1 MTYQKRFSSFQNRPN
16 VNSVSPVPK
25 QQAKKKHAI
34 VDPTFKVFGNRLPE
48 YYSGHPSRIVR
59 YNQYEMMDNDAE
71 VNACLDII
79 AEFSTQVSPQTKTP
93 FVVNYANDPTP
104 HEVEIITKQL
114 QQWCKLNDFNTR
126 LFKIFRNCLKY
137 GDQVFIRD
145 PENFKLYWVDMVKVI
160 KVIVNEATGKT
171 PEQYVI
177 QDLNPNFENLT
188 AASKT
193 NLDFRSN
200 PSTAGYSA
208 PFAYTVPNSG
218 QTTTGSRFSQS
229 IQEFPLDAKHIVHL
243 SLTEGLDRNW
253 PFGQS
258 ILESIFKV
266 YKQKELLED
275 AILIYRVQRAPERR
289 VFKIDVGNM
298 PSHMA
303 MAFVNK
309 VKDEIHQ
316 RRIPSIN
323 NQNNANGSLV
333 DSTYNA
339 MHQLEDFF
347 FPQSCISLDTK
358 IPLLDGRTLTLSELI
373 AEYEQGK
380 QNYVYSINQQ
390 TFKMEPGK
398 ILWAGVTRKQAKVL
412 EVELDNGEKV
422 KVTLDHRFIM
432 RDGSEK
438 HAELLQVGDSIM
450 PRNSQLIVKVN
461 KVIELLEVE
470 DTGDLTIEVN
480 HNFALSAGVYVHNS
494 DGRGSSVEVLP
505 GGCFAMDTLV
515 PLLDGRELTIAQI
528 SDELQTGKQL
538 WAYSCEPKT
547 GKIVPGLISW
557 AGMTQKSA
565 KVMKFTLDNGK
576 TFICTPEHKF
586 PVYDSEFKRA
596 DEFKVGDSFIPL
608 YRRKK
613 ARASNSSEY
622 EQVFDNSSK
631 TWKFT
636 HWVVADELKDT
647 VVNYHIHDETISNGL
662 YEVRHHVNFDRF
674 DNSPNNLVWM
684 SILDHLKL
692 HGDLS
697 AARLNSMKEKSP
709 VEYDNY
715 CKKLSDSG
723 KSVWDSL
730 TDEQKLKIKTRLLST
745 NWGCLTPKQHV
756 ARTQLLSKKLKA
768 SIAALSPE
776 EREKR
781 AENSRKAF
789 KLANVAFNEKMN
801 SDPEFYEYV
810 VSKRME
816 YWTPENRE
824 ARGKQFKSIREQYTK
839 TEKYQRELDAFVKNQ
854 SITFT
859 HEMLI
864 TVIDAVK
871 NGKTAIQ
878 IAELLNNSEHRDV
891 LTELNKDKKIKNWKI
906 EDGFTE
912 GNIRRSLIKQF
923 GFSSWKIFK
932 QQYKNHNHR
941 VVKIEYLDEEIPVGT
956 LTIDQDEI
964 YHGYHTFAI
973 SAGVMTKNSALGEIS
988 DLRYFDNKMAR
999 GLRVPSSYMPTGPED
1014 SPNAFNDGKV
1024 GTALIQELRFNQYCQ
1039 RLQRY
1044 ICEKLDIEFKTF
1056 LKWRGFNIDASLF
1069 DIEFCPPQ
1077 NFAAY
1082 RMVELDTARSAVFT
1096 SMEALPYMSK
1106 RFAMERFLG
1115 LTEEEIKRN
1124 EKLWTEEHSKPEDT
1138 QIKGSDLRNIGIS
1151 TGDIESD
1158 QETGDMAETGED
1170 AMGELEETP
1179 PEE

>member
-16 VNSVSPVPK
+16 VNSILPASK
-25 QQAKKKHAI
+25 QTKKKPHTI

-79 AEFSTQVSPQTKTP
+79 SEFSTQLSPQTKTP
-93 FVVNYANDPTP
+93 FVVKYTSDPTP

-126 LFKIFRNCLKY
+126 IFKIFRNCLKY

-145 PENFKLYWVDMVKVI
+145 PENFKLYWIDMTKVI
-160 KVIVNEATGKT
+160 KVNVNEATGKT
-171 PEQYVI
+171 PEQYII

-200 PSTAGYSA
+200 PSTAGYTA

-218 QTTTGSRFSQS
+218 STTTGSRFSQS
-229 IQEFPLDAKHIVHL
+229 MQEFPIDANHIVHL

-266 YKQKELLED
+266 FKQKELLED

-316 RRIPSIN
+316 RRIPTIN

-339 MHQLEDFF
+339 MHQLEDYF

-373 AEYEQGK
+373 VEYEQGK

-412 EVELDNGEKV
+412 EVKFDNGEKV
-422 KVTLDHRFIM
+422 RVTPDHRFIM

-438 HAELLQVGDSIM
+438 HAEFLEVGDSIM
-450 PRNSQLIVKVN
+450 PLNHELIIKVNNVVQLI
-461 KVIELLEVE
+461 EVE

-505 GGCFAMDTLV
+505 GG
-515 PLLDGRELTIAQI
+515 
-528 SDELQTGKQL
+528 
-538 WAYSCEPKT
+538 
-547 GKIVPGLISW
+547 
-557 AGMTQKSA
+557 
-565 KVMKFTLDNGK
+565 
-576 TFICTPEHKF
+576 
-586 PVYDSEFKRA
+586 
-596 DEFKVGDSFIPL
+596 
-608 YRRKK
+608 
-613 ARASNSSEY
+613 
-622 EQVFDNSSK
+622 
-631 TWKFT
+631 
-636 HWVVADELKDT
+636 
-647 VVNYHIHDETISNGL
+647 
-662 YEVRHHVNFDRF
+662 
-674 DNSPNNLVWM
+674 
-684 SILDHLKL
+684 
-692 HGDLS
+692 
-697 AARLNSMKEKSP
+697 
-709 VEYDNY
+709 
-715 CKKLSDSG
+715 
-723 KSVWDSL
+723 
-730 TDEQKLKIKTRLLST
+730 
-745 NWGCLTPKQHV
+745 
-756 ARTQLLSKKLKA
+756 
-768 SIAALSPE
+768 
-776 EREKR
+776 
-781 AENSRKAF
+781 
-789 KLANVAFNEKMN
+789 
-801 SDPEFYEYV
+801 
-810 VSKRME
+810 
-816 YWTPENRE
+816 
-824 ARGKQFKSIREQYTK
+824 
-839 TEKYQRELDAFVKNQ
+839 
-854 SITFT
+854 
-859 HEMLI
+859 
-864 TVIDAVK
+864 
-871 NGKTAIQ
+871 
-878 IAELLNNSEHRDV
+878 
-891 LTELNKDKKIKNWKI
+891 
-906 EDGFTE
+906 
-912 GNIRRSLIKQF
+912 
-923 GFSSWKIFK
+923 
-932 QQYKNHNHR
+932 
-941 VVKIEYLDEEIPVGT
+941 
-956 LTIDQDEI
+956 
-964 YHGYHTFAI
+964 
-973 SAGVMTKNSALGEIS
+973 SALGEIS

-999 GLRVPSSYMPTGPED
+999 GLRVPSSYLPTGPED
-1014 SPNAFNDGKV
+1014 NPNAFGDGKV

-1044 ICEKLDIEFKTF
+1044 ICEKLDLEFKMF
-1056 LKWRGFNIDASLF
+1056 LRWRGFNIDASLF
-1069 DIEFCPPQ
+1069 DLEFCPPQ

-1124 EKLWTEEHSKPEDT
+1124 EKLWTEEHSKPEDS
-1138 QIKGSDLRNIGIS
+1138 QIKGSDLRNVGIS

-1158 QETGDMAETGED
+1158 QEAGESAEAGEE

>member
-34 VDPTFKVFGNRLPE
+34 VDPAFKVFGNRLPE

-79 AEFSTQVSPQTKTP
+79 AEFSTQISPQTKTP

-145 PENFKLYWVDMVKVI
+145 PENFKLYWVDMAKVI

-229 IQEFPLDAKHIVHL
+229 MQEFPLDAKHIVHL

-358 IPLLDGRTLTLSELI
+358 IPLFDGRTLTLSELI

-422 KVTLDHRFIM
+422 KVTPDHRFIM

-450 PRNSQLIVKVN
+450 PLNSELIVKVN

-505 GGCFAMDTLV
+505 SGQNLG
-515 PLLDGRELTIAQI
+515 ELT
-528 SDELQTGKQL
+528 
-538 WAYSCEPKT
+538 
-547 GKIVPGLISW
+547 
-557 AGMTQKSA
+557 
-565 KVMKFTLDNGK
+565 
-576 TFICTPEHKF
+576 
-586 PVYDSEFKRA
+586 
-596 DEFKVGDSFIPL
+596 
-608 YRRKK
+608 
-613 ARASNSSEY
+613 
-622 EQVFDNSSK
+622 
-631 TWKFT
+631 
-636 HWVVADELKDT
+636 
-647 VVNYHIHDETISNGL
+647 
-662 YEVRHHVNFDRF
+662 
-674 DNSPNNLVWM
+674 
-684 SILDHLKL
+684 
-692 HGDLS
+692 
-697 AARLNSMKEKSP
+697 
-709 VEYDNY
+709 
-715 CKKLSDSG
+715 
-723 KSVWDSL
+723 
-730 TDEQKLKIKTRLLST
+730 
-745 NWGCLTPKQHV
+745 
-756 ARTQLLSKKLKA
+756 
-768 SIAALSPE
+768 
-776 EREKR
+776 
-781 AENSRKAF
+781 
-789 KLANVAFNEKMN
+789 
-801 SDPEFYEYV
+801 
-810 VSKRME
+810 
-816 YWTPENRE
+816 
-824 ARGKQFKSIREQYTK
+824 
-839 TEKYQRELDAFVKNQ
+839 
-854 SITFT
+854 
-859 HEMLI
+859 
-864 TVIDAVK
+864 
-871 NGKTAIQ
+871 
-878 IAELLNNSEHRDV
+878 
-891 LTELNKDKKIKNWKI
+891 
-906 EDGFTE
+906 
-912 GNIRRSLIKQF
+912 
-923 GFSSWKIFK
+923 
-932 QQYKNHNHR
+932 
-941 VVKIEYLDEEIPVGT
+941 
-956 LTIDQDEI
+956 
-964 YHGYHTFAI
+964 
-973 SAGVMTKNSALGEIS
+973 

-1151 TGDIESD
+1151 TGDIEAD
-1158 QETGDMAETGED
+1158 QEAGDMAETGED

>member
-1 MTYQKRFSSFQNRPN
+1 M
-16 VNSVSPVPK
+16 
-25 QQAKKKHAI
+25 
-34 VDPTFKVFGNRLPE
+34 
-48 YYSGHPSRIVR
+48 
-59 YNQYEMMDNDAE
+59 
-71 VNACLDII
+71 
-79 AEFSTQVSPQTKTP
+79 
-93 FVVNYANDPTP
+93 
-104 HEVEIITKQL
+104 
-114 QQWCKLNDFNTR
+114 
-126 LFKIFRNCLKY
+126 
-137 GDQVFIRD
+137 
-145 PENFKLYWVDMVKVI
+145 
-160 KVIVNEATGKT
+160 
-171 PEQYVI
+171 
-177 QDLNPNFENLT
+177 
-188 AASKT
+188 
-193 NLDFRSN
+193 
-200 PSTAGYSA
+200 
-208 PFAYTVPNSG
+208 
-218 QTTTGSRFSQS
+218 
-229 IQEFPLDAKHIVHL
+229 

-422 KVTLDHRFIM
+422 KVTPDHRFIM

-450 PRNSQLIVKVN
+450 PLNSEIIVKVN
-461 KVIELLEVE
+461 KVVELLEVE

-565 KVMKFTLDNGK
+565 KVMKFTLDNGN

-596 DEFKVGDSFIPL
+596 DEFKVGDVVVKYISRNLKNGFEV
-608 YRRKK
+608 YDNESGNWVS
-613 ARASNSSEY
+613 ARDVVLN
-622 EQVFDNSSK
+622 
-631 TWKFT
+631 FT
-636 HWVVADELKDT
+636 FNVELPKSPDL
-647 VVNYHIHDETISNGL
+647 NDETYISN
-662 YEVRHHVNFDRF
+662 
-674 DNSPNNLVWM
+674 
-684 SILDHLKL
+684 
-692 HGDLS
+692 
-697 AARLNSMKEKSP
+697 
-709 VEYDNY
+709 
-715 CKKLSDSG
+715 
-723 KSVWDSL
+723 
-730 TDEQKLKIKTRLLST
+730 
-745 NWGCLTPKQHV
+745 
-756 ARTQLLSKKLKA
+756 
-768 SIAALSPE
+768 
-776 EREKR
+776 
-781 AENSRKAF
+781 
-789 KLANVAFNEKMN
+789 
-801 SDPEFYEYV
+801 
-810 VSKRME
+810 
-816 YWTPENRE
+816 
-824 ARGKQFKSIREQYTK
+824 
-839 TEKYQRELDAFVKNQ
+839 
-854 SITFT
+854 
-859 HEMLI
+859 
-864 TVIDAVK
+864 
-871 NGKTAIQ
+871 
-878 IAELLNNSEHRDV
+878 
-891 LTELNKDKKIKNWKI
+891 
-906 EDGFTE
+906 
-912 GNIRRSLIKQF
+912 
-923 GFSSWKIFK
+923 
-932 QQYKNHNHR
+932 
-941 VVKIEYLDEEIPVGT
+941 IEYLDEEIPVGT

-973 SAGVMTKNSALGEIS
+973 SAGVMTKNSAIGELD
-988 DLRYFDNKMAR
+988 DLRYFNNKLAR
-999 GLRVPSSYMPTGPED
+999 GLRVPSSYLPTGPED

-1124 EKLWTEEHSKPEDT
+1124 EKLWSEEHSKPEDT

-1158 QETGDMAETGED
+1158 QEAGDMAETGED

>member
-16 VNSVSPVPK
+16 VNSILPASK
-25 QQAKKKHAI
+25 QTKKKPHTI

-79 AEFSTQVSPQTKTP
+79 AEFSTQISPQTKTP

-126 LFKIFRNCLKY
+126 IFKIFRNCLKY
-137 GDQVFIRD
+137 GDQIFIRD
-145 PENFKLYWVDMVKVI
+145 PENFKLYWIDMTKVI
-160 KVIVNEATGKT
+160 KVNVNEATGKT
-171 PEQYVI
+171 PEQYIV

-193 NLDFRSN
+193 NLDFRTN
-200 PSTAGYSA
+200 PSTAGYNA

-218 QTTTGSRFSQS
+218 STTTGSRFSQS
-229 IQEFPLDAKHIVHL
+229 MQEFPIDAKHIVHL

-316 RRIPSIN
+316 RRIPTIN

-339 MHQLEDFF
+339 MHQLEDYF

-358 IPLLDGRTLTLSELI
+358 IPLIDGRTLTLSELI
-373 AEYEQGK
+373 VEYEQGK
-380 QNYVYSINQQ
+380 QNYVFSINQQ
-390 TFKMEPGK
+390 TFQMEPGK

-422 KVTLDHRFIM
+422 RVTPDHRFIM
-432 RDGSEK
+432 WDGSEK
-438 HAELLQVGDSIM
+438 HAEFLEIGVSIM
-450 PRNSQLIVKVN
+450 PLNSELIIKVN
-461 KVIELLEVE
+461 KVVELFEVE

-480 HNFALSAGVYVHNS
+480 HNFAVSAGVYVHNS

-528 SDELQTGKQL
+528 SDELQTGEEL
-538 WAYSCEPKT
+538 WTYSCEPKT
-547 GKIVPGLISW
+547 GKIVPGYISW

-565 KVMKFTLDNGK
+565 KVMRFTLDNGK
-576 TFICTPEHKF
+576 TFICTPEHEF
-586 PVYDSEFKRA
+586 PVYGEEFKRA
-596 DEFKVGDSFIPL
+596 DEFNIG
-608 YRRKK
+608 
-613 ARASNSSEY
+613 
-622 EQVFDNSSK
+622 
-631 TWKFT
+631 
-636 HWVVADELKDT
+636 DT
-647 VVNYHIHDETISNGL
+647 VIKFVSRNLKGIP
-662 YEVRHHVNFDRF
+662 EV
-674 DNSPNNLVWM
+674 
-684 SILDHLKL
+684 
-692 HGDLS
+692 
-697 AARLNSMKEKSP
+697 
-709 VEYDNY
+709 YDN
-715 CKKLSDSG
+715 
-723 KSVWDSL
+723 
-730 TDEQKLKIKTRLLST
+730 E
-745 NWGCLTPKQHV
+745 
-756 ARTQLLSKKLKA
+756 
-768 SIAALSPE
+768 
-776 EREKR
+776 
-781 AENSRKAF
+781 
-789 KLANVAFNEKMN
+789 
-801 SDPEFYEYV
+801 
-810 VSKRME
+810 
-816 YWTPENRE
+816 
-824 ARGKQFKSIREQYTK
+824 
-839 TEKYQRELDAFVKNQ
+839 
-854 SITFT
+854 T
-859 HEMLI
+859 HEWLD
-864 TVIDAVK
+864 TNQV
-871 NGKTAIQ
+871 
-878 IAELLNNSEHRDV
+878 
-891 LTELNKDKKIKNWKI
+891 
-906 EDGFTE
+906 
-912 GNIRRSLIKQF
+912 IKQF
-923 GFSSWKIFK
+923 IFGSEIPVNACNAISETLI
-932 QQYKNHNHR
+932 QS
-941 VVKIEYLDEEIPVGT
+941 IEYLDEEIPVGT
-956 LTIDQDEI
+956 LTIDQNEV
-964 YHGYHTFAI
+964 YHGYHTFAL
-973 SAGVMTKNSALGEIS
+973 SAGIMTKNSNLG
-988 DLRYFDNKMAR
+988 DLQDLKYFDNKMAR
-999 GLRVPSSYMPTGPED
+999 GLRVPSSYLPTGPED
-1014 SPNAFNDGKV
+1014 NPNTFGDGKV

-1044 ICEKLDIEFKTF
+1044 VCEKLDLEFKMF
-1056 LKWRGFNIDASLF
+1056 LRWRGFNIDTSLF
-1069 DIEFCPPQ
+1069 DLEFCPPQ

-1124 EKLWTEEHSKPEDT
+1124 EKLWTEEHSKPEDS
-1138 QIKGSDLRNIGIS
+1138 QIKGSDLRNVGIS

-1158 QETGDMAETGED
+1158 QEAGESAEAGEE